1 MQSVRTSGGA
11 GEDDLSRWL
20 AEGYAPAFRT
30 AMLILHDRA
39 DAEEAVQDAF
49 LRAWRFRAAVP
60 DGDGVKPWLYRVVVN
75 ASLSKLR
82 ADGPRRTRNVVLDD
96 RPRAV
101 PAGAA
106 GSQGP
111 EEWVVAQERHQ
122 VVLDAM
128 AALPEHLRVV
138 VALRYYAQL
147 SEKEIAAVIHRRPG
161 TVKSRLHE
169 ARLQLGRDARLAAM
183 AAPVLGEEPVLVEEG
198 GDA

>member
-1 MQSVRTSGGA
+1 MRSVQTSGGPD
-11 GEDDLSRWL
+11 EDRLSRWL

-60 DGDGVKPWLYRVVVN
+60 NGDGVKPWLYRVVVN

-82 ADGPRRTRNVVLDD
+82 ADGPRRNKNVVLDD
-96 RPRAV
+96 QPGATPARWGTSRA
-101 PAGAA
+101 
-106 GSQGP
+106 P
-111 EEWVVAQERHQ
+111 EDWVVDQERHQ

-128 AALPEHLRVV
+128 AALPDHLRVV

-169 ARLQLGRDARLAAM
+169 ARLQLGRNPELVAI
-183 AAPVLGEEPVLVEEG
+183 AAPVLIDEG
-198 GDA
+198 GEA